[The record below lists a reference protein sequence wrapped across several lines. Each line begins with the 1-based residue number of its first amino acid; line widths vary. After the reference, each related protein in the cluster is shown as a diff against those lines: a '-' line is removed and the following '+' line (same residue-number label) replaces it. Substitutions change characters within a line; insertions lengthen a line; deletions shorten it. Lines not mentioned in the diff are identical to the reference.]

1 MYYLFMTKPAD
12 LARYKRE
19 FMTVAENRAKG
30 ITPVFNQ
37 LRAAKTLL
45 AECIPFNLINAFFL
59 TLASVAV
66 NKLALSDVVKIAAVL
81 IMNSVCGAIAQ
92 YIFAIARHR
101 LRIKLCRRL
110 HIDYKKRYLAGD
122 APQSGMLLSNYFLSI
137 DVNGS
142 CFHPGA
148 YSIY

>member
-1 MYYLFMTKPAD
+1 MYYLFITKAAD

-19 FMTVAENRAKG
+19 FMTVAENRVKG

-37 LRAAKTLL
+37 MRAAKTSL

-66 NKLALSDVVKIAAVL
+66 NTLNLSDVLKIAAVL

-92 YIFAIARHR
+92 YIFTLIRHR

-110 HIDYKKRYLAGD
+110 NIE
-122 APQSGMLLSNYFLSI
+122 PTESNIAVMESI
-137 DVNGS
+137 EYQTV
-142 CFHPGA
+142 
-148 YSIY
+148 

>member
-12 LARYKRE
+12 LAHYKRE

-37 LRAAKTLL
+37 LRAAKTSL

-92 YIFAIARHR
+92 YIFASARHR

-110 HIDYKKRYLAGD
+110 HIEPTEANI
-122 APQSGMLLSNYFLSI
+122 AVMESI
-137 DVNGS
+137 EYQTV
-142 CFHPGA
+142 
-148 YSIY
+148 